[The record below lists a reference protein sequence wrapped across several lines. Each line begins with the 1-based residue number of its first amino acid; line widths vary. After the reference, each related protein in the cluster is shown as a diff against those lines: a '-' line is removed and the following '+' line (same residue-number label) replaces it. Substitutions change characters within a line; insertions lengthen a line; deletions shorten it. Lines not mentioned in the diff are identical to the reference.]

1 LRNTGIGSKVMND
14 LTDKADAEGAI
25 IALTPDN
32 TYGGSKTRLTQ
43 FYKRFGFVPNKGRNK
58 DFRYRETMIR
68 YPVTEDIDYTRPDF
82 DSEWEEAMRYPQF
95 EKMGKEAWIDLASS
109 GRIININDALSNLMY
124 NTDAGEKFR
133 NTWHELDADKKKRF
147 VQALDKERVELPIIA
162 RWPDGGL
169 ELIGGNTRLTGLM
182 LNKGEAKAW
191 IFNA

>member
-1 LRNTGIGSKVMND
+1 
-14 LTDKADAEGAI
+14 
-25 IALTPDN
+25 
-32 TYGGSKTRLTQ
+32 
-43 FYKRFGFVPNKGRNK
+43 
-58 DFRYRETMIR
+58 
-68 YPVTEDIDYTRPDF
+68 
-82 DSEWEEAMRYPQF
+82 
-95 EKMGKEAWIDLASS
+95 
-109 GRIININDALSNLMY
+109 MY